1 MGIILKR
8 QVLWR
13 AVVTPRLKEEIAEE
27 LQAAAD
33 EIDQRVQQ
41 LEFST
46 KAYLTNLQRTDL
58 AQALEVRRQIEA
70 EKKRQQAGRDE
81 ILKQKEQVAQLQE
94 GTEVLRGVLEGFV
107 EVDVGDD
114 LPKALAGYEIV
125 TKDGKIIEIREVE
138 ELGRRTVPAA
148 RGEPA
153 RGDNRSAGGGLI
165 ITDS

>member
-13 AVVTPRLKEEIAEE
+13 AIVTPRLKEEIAEE

-46 KAYLTNLQRTDL
+46 KAYLTNLQRADL

-81 ILKQKEQVAQLQE
+81 ILRQKEQVAQLAE
-94 GTEVLRGVLEGFV
+94 GTEIIRGVLEGFV

-125 TKDGKIIEIREVE
+125 TKDGKIIEIREVQ
-138 ELGRRTVPAA
+138 ELGRRPVTAA
-148 RGEPA
+148 GGQA
-153 RGDNRSAGGGLI
+153 GRGDKKDTGGLI
-165 ITDS
+165 ITGS